1 MAEKYDD
8 IREIF
13 CKYDASLLI
22 DDARKQET
30 LEQLQLDQKAQA
42 MLSPG
47 RNRKHLDFAIL
58 KYQFCYMDKTILFL
72 HLAVCL
78 GIIFLGRY
86 RHWDQIAM
94 IVSGVLGAL
103 SLLEVGNL
111 FFAGMTELGESC
123 YFNVRQLTAFQMVYS
138 GVISLAALMI
148 TTVSTGLKYQ
158 LDIIRTGLYILVPFV
173 FTEWICLTVMI
184 SEAGRRNLLLLIAAG
199 IFSGGFWAVLSSIQ
213 VLYESSA
220 LVFWGMALLAGT
232 GMLAMQVR
240 RFFNALDKGEILCA
254 D

>member
-148 TTVSTGLKYQ
+148 TTVSAGLKYQ
-158 LDIIRTGLYILVPFV
+158 LDIIRTGL
-173 FTEWICLTVMI
+173 
-184 SEAGRRNLLLLIAAG
+184 
-199 IFSGGFWAVLSSIQ
+199 
-213 VLYESSA
+213 
-220 LVFWGMALLAGT
+220 
-232 GMLAMQVR
+232 
-240 RFFNALDKGEILCA
+240 
-254 D
+254 